1 MKSVSFVCV
10 FCLGNSAMPISIH
23 GGLRPLLKS
32 TNPSTC
38 PPIYRQGILQKGGKY
53 YMAKITVNKKTNYT
67 TIDNNIFKNKNLS
80 LKARGLLTTMLSLPS
95 EWDYTV
101 NGLCTILKDGK
112 SSIQSAMRELE
123 ENGYL
128 VRVQTKDKSGKFS
141 SADYT
146 LYEIPLDEKPLT
158 ENPSTDKP
166 SAGNPSQLNNNK
178 LNRNKEITKEEN
190 TNINAF
196 NSKELKDESINAFC
210 PGQKDREEKIP
221 YINLNVCTQ
230 QELHQHILRRAE
242 KFLEKHGENNT
253 ETVDELTKT
262 IEYFYQKYQDT
273 FGESYT
279 ILSDKAFEGIVVKFL
294 YPSEL
299 LGKNEIN
306 CYEYYKKMIDRYFQT
321 DFGKNSGY
329 AHVELSLPHFMSD
342 TIRENMAMNSIPM
355 DALGCA
361 WSI

>member
-1 MKSVSFVCV
+1 
-10 FCLGNSAMPISIH
+10 MPISIY
-23 GGLRPLLKS
+23 GGIRSLLKS

-38 PPIYRQGILQKGGKY
+38 PPIYQQGILQKGGKY
-53 YMAKITVNKKTNYT
+53 HMAKITINKKTNYT

-80 LKARGLLTTMLSLPS
+80 LKARGLLTTMLSLPN

-112 SSIQSAMRELE
+112 SSIQSALRELE

-146 LYEIPLDEKPLT
+146 LYEIPLGEKPLT

-166 SAGNPSQLNNNK
+166 SAGNLSQLNNNK
-178 LNRNKEITKEEN
+178 LNKNKEITKEEN

-196 NSKELKDESINAFC
+196 NSKELKDGSINAFC
-210 PGQKDREEKIP
+210 NVTKSGEQKTP
-221 YINLNVCTQ
+221 YIIPDTCTEE
-230 QELHQHILRRAE
+230 ELANHIRCRVQ
-242 KFLEKHGENNT
+242 KFLAKHGENDP
-253 ETVDELTKT
+253 EKIDELSRA
-262 IEYFYQKYQDT
+262 IEYFYQKYRDV

-279 ILSDKAFEGIVVKFL
+279 ILSDKAFEGVVVKFL
-294 YPSEL
+294 YPSKL
-299 LGKNEIN
+299 LAENEI
-306 CYEYYKKMIDRYFQT
+306 YYFDAYKKMIDRYFQT

-329 AHVELSLPHFMSD
+329 GYVDLSLPHFMSD
-342 TIRENMAMNSIPM
+342 TVRENMAMNTMPLDNMGS
-355 DALGCA
+355 A
-361 WSI
+361 WSL